1 MGGKQKL
8 VTRNEAESRSRKV
21 GILLPGRVHS
31 VYEQIARAEHIT
43 VSQVIARVAIE
54 FVEIEREAS
63 RSRQAI
69 VGKGKEAIQ
78 RKSRLFRRTVVRR
91 QFQK

>member
-1 MGGKQKL
+1 MGSKKL
-8 VTRNEAESRSRKV
+8 VMRDDVESLSRKV
-21 GILLPGRVHS
+21 GILLPGRVYS
-31 VYEQIARAEHIT
+31 AYEEIARTEHIT

-69 VGKGKEAIQ
+69 VGKGKEAMQ
-78 RKSRLFRRTVVRR
+78 RKSRLLRRAVGRR